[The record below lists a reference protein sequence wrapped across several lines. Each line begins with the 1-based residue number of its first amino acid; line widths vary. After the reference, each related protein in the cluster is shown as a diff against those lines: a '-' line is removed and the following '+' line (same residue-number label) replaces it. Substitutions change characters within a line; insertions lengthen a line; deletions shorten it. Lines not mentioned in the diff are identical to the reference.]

1 MTNTCLAGTMRQAS
15 WEYDRVD
22 FKPRRRYGNLF
33 NTWVK
38 FRTRAIDGSLGYWYL
53 GSNGN
58 HGHV

>member
-1 MTNTCLAGTMRQAS
+1 MEKIGES
-15 WEYDRVD
+15 
-22 FKPRRRYGNLF
+22 F

-58 HGHV
+58 HGHVRDDCGKNAKGL